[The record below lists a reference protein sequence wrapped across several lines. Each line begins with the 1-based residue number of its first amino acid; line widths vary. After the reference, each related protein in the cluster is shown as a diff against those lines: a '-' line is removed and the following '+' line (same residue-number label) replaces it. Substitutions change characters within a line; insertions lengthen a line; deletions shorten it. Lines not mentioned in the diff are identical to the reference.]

1 VRLSGR
7 IEETAMTAIRFA
19 KILALQA
26 MLALAVSGCGGDA
39 ATVGTSAPAKTLAA
53 SGSAITNAAS
63 AAPAI
68 VKLQRYQIDPAK
80 IFVAG
85 ISSGGF
91 AAVQMHVA
99 HSATFK
105 GAAIYAGGVYWCAG
119 PDGAAGAL
127 ANCGGETLP
136 TNQASYNS
144 TLAAS
149 EAYLDAQSSLGTID
163 PASNLRGQ
171 PVYLWSG
178 TRDTVVNPLEMAD
191 LSAEYQHYGANV
203 RFDNT
208 FPAAHGWESPN
219 GELPCGTLGSPYMV
233 TCPANGAVYD
243 SVKTWLTMF
252 LGRLNP
258 RNNGKLSGTLSAFDQ
273 TEFGAASNVSM
284 SSTGKIFVPKACAEG
299 KTCGFVLALH
309 GCLQEASLIG
319 NRWVG
324 EAGIN
329 EWADTNRVVV
339 VYPDTIASSAPGPTN
354 PNACFDWWGYSNQ
367 YDPNYALKNGAQM
380 SVLYAMV
387 QRVTGQP

>member
-1 VRLSGR
+1 
-7 IEETAMTAIRFA
+7 MTAQLICR
-19 KILALQA
+19 
-26 MLALAVSGCGGDA
+26 LAVPVVLAIGL
-39 ATVGTSAPAKTLAA
+39 SAGA
-53 SGSAITNAAS
+53 SAS
-63 AAPAI
+63 AAPASTAPPV

-80 IFVAG
+80 VFVAG

-119 PDGAAGAL
+119 AGGAATAL

-149 EAYLDAQSSLGTID
+149 EAYLNAQSALGTID
-163 PASNLRGQ
+163 PARNLSGQ

-178 TRDTVVNPLEMAD
+178 TQDTVVNPLEMAD
-191 LSAEYQHYGANV
+191 LNAQYLHHGARV
-203 RFDNT
+203 YFDNAY
-208 FPAAHGWESPN
+208 PAAHGWESPN
-219 GELPCGTLGSPYMV
+219 GELACGTLGSPFMV
-233 TCPANGAVYD
+233 KCSVNGAVYD

-252 LGRLNP
+252 LGPLSP
-258 RNNGKLSGTLSAFDQ
+258 RNNGKLSGTLSTFDQ
-273 TEFGAASNVSM
+273 TEFGASPNVSM
-284 SSTGKIFVPKACAEG
+284 RSTGSVFVPKACMQG

-309 GCLQEASLIG
+309 GCLQEGSRIG
-319 NRWVG
+319 TRWVS

-329 EWADTNRVVV
+329 EWADTNKLVV

-367 YDPNYALKNGAQM
+367 VDPNYALKSGLQM

-387 QRVTGQP
+387 RRVTGQP

>member
-1 VRLSGR
+1 
-7 IEETAMTAIRFA
+7 MTIFRTRSR
-19 KILALQA
+19 LALQIIF
-26 MLALAVSGCGGDA
+26 ALAVSGCGGDA
-39 ATVGTSAPAKTLAA
+39 APPVTSAPATTLASLA
-53 SGSAITNAAS
+53 SAS
-63 AAPAI
+63 TGAAPAVPAI
-68 VKLQRYQIDPAK
+68 SRLQRYQIDPAK

-91 AAVQMHVA
+91 AAVQMHIA
-99 HSATFK
+99 HSSTFK

-119 PDGAAGAL
+119 LEGAAGAL
-127 ANCGGETLP
+127 ANCGGQTLP
-136 TNQASYNS
+136 TNEASYNS

-149 EAYLDAQSSLGTID
+149 QAYLDAQSSLGTID
-163 PASNLRGQ
+163 PAANLAGQ

-178 TRDTVVNPLEMAD
+178 TQDVVVNPREMAD

-203 RFDNT
+203 RFDNA

-233 TCPANGAVYD
+233 TCSVNGTPYD

-258 RNNGKLSGTLSAFDQ
+258 RNGGKLSGTLATFDQ
-273 TEFGAASNVSM
+273 TEFGASSNVSM
-284 SSTGKIFVPKACAEG
+284 SPTGKVFVPKSCAEG

-309 GCLQEASLIG
+309 GCKQQEALVG
-319 NRWVG
+319 NRWVA

-329 EWADTNRVVV
+329 EWADTNRLVV

-354 PNACFDWWGYSNQ
+354 PNGCFDWWGYSNQ
-367 YDPNYALKNGAQM
+367 VDPDYALKRGAQM

-387 QRVTGQP
+387 QRVTGRP

>member
-1 VRLSGR
+1 
-7 IEETAMTAIRFA
+7 
-19 KILALQA
+19 
-26 MLALAVSGCGGDA
+26 MLAA
-39 ATVGTSAPAKTLAA
+39 TSANPAT
-53 SGSAITNAAS
+53 I
-63 AAPAI
+63 
-68 VKLQRYQIDPAK
+68 KLKRYQIDPAK

-91 AAVQMHVA
+91 AAVQMHMA
-99 HSATFK
+99 HSATFR

-119 PDGAAGAL
+119 AGGAATAL
-127 ANCGGETLP
+127 LNCGGQTLP

-149 EAYLDAQSSLGTID
+149 EAYLDMQSSLGTID
-163 PASNLRGQ
+163 PSSNLRGQ

-178 TRDTVVNPLEMAD
+178 TQDTVVNPLEMAD
-191 LSAEYQHYGANV
+191 LNTEYKHYGAKV
-203 RFDNT
+203 HFDNT

-219 GELPCGTLGSPYMV
+219 GELSCGTLDSPFMV
-233 TCPANGAVYD
+233 NCLLNGASYD

-252 LGRLNP
+252 LGKLNP
-258 RNNGKLSGTLSAFDQ
+258 RNNGKLNGTLYAFDQ
-273 TEFGAASNVSM
+273 TEFGASPNVSM
-284 SSTGKIFVPKACAEG
+284 SSTGSVFVPKACEQG

-309 GCLQEASLIG
+309 GCKQEAARIG
-319 NRWVG
+319 NRWVT

-329 EWADTNRVVV
+329 EWADTNQLVV

-367 YDPNYALKNGAQM
+367 VDPNYALKSGLQM

-387 QRVTGQP
+387 QRVTGRP